1 MLQSMRSSAKYIWI
15 FVTVAFIGGFLLYE
29 SSGLFGSAPITS
41 TTSVA
46 TVNGEDILVTTWQT
60 LSTQLEQQ
68 RTQSSGESISL
79 DERQAIQD
87 QAYNQLVD
95 EALLRQEIRRRGI
108 TVSVDELT
116 NAAKYS
122 PPPQLAQDPQLQTNG
137 QFDLAKY
144 QRFLTSPSAKQSGL
158 LVQLEG
164 YYRDAI
170 PKQKLYQQITS
181 GLWISDAMLWLN
193 YRDAS
198 DSAAIS
204 YATFTP
210 SDADIAATPV
220 SDAEIRAYYDAH
232 KTDMTRKGRARVTV
246 AVIPRVITAAD
257 SAAVRQ
263 HAIALRDSIVNGSA
277 KFEDVAKAESS
288 DSASAVRGGD
298 LGKGIKGR
306 FVPAFESAAA
316 SLKPGEISQPVLT
329 QFGYHIIRLDSR
341 NGDSVAMHHILLPIT
356 QSDSNADRTDRRA
369 DTLTTIAGSAEVP
382 AKFDEAVKRLGLK
395 TFTAEVTE
403 GQPLVHDGAQIPSV
417 SAWAFQG
424 TKIGESSDLY
434 DDQNGYY
441 LARLESVT
449 PGGVPTLDA
458 AKNDIKAVLAREKAV
473 KKLVDP
479 ARKLATVASAGGGL
493 ERAGEL
499 LNTPIV
505 HTKTF
510 TRVSGLPDVP
520 SSARIVG
527 AAFALPVGAVSEPIV
542 TDNAVYVI
550 VIDHRVDAD
559 RKLFDATKDQLR
571 SQYLSSM
578 QQGRIQE
585 FVTNLR
591 DDAKIT
597 DRRKEI
603 EASLRRT
610 SS

>member
-41 TTSVA
+41 TTAVA

-68 RTQSSGESISL
+68 RTQSSGASISL

-95 EALLRQEIRRRGI
+95 EALLRQEIRKRGI

-122 PPPQLAQDPQLQTNG
+122 PPPQLAQDPELQTNG

-144 QRFLTSPSAKQSGL
+144 QRFLTSPTAKQSGL

-193 YRDAS
+193 YRDAN

-204 YATFTP
+204 YAAFTP
-210 SDADIAATPV
+210 SDAAIAATPV

-232 KTDMTRKGRARVTV
+232 KKDMARKGRARVTV
-246 AVIPRVITAAD
+246 AVIPRIITAAD
-257 SAAVRQ
+257 SAVVRQ
-263 HAIALRDSIVNGSA
+263 HAIALRDSIVNGA
-277 KFEDVAKAESS
+277 KFEDIAKAESA
-288 DSASAVRGGD
+288 DSASAVSGGD
-298 LGKGIKGR
+298 LGKGVKR
-306 FVPAFESAAA
+306 FVPAFEAAA
-316 SLKPGEISQPVLT
+316 ATLKPGEISQPVLT

-341 NGDSVAMHHILLPIT
+341 NGDTLGLHHILLRIT
-356 QSDSNADRTDRRA
+356 QSDSSADRTDRQA
-369 DTLTTIAGSAEVP
+369 DTLATMAGSAETP
-382 AKFDEAVKRLGLK
+382 AKFDAAVKRLGLK
-395 TFTAEVTE
+395 TFTADVTE
-403 GQPLVHDGAQIPSV
+403 DQPLTYNGASIPSV
-417 SAWAFQG
+417 SAWAFGG
-424 TKIGESSDLY
+424 TKVGESSDLY
-434 DDQNGYY
+434 DDDNGYY
-441 LARLESVT
+441 LARLESIT
-449 PGGVPTLDA
+449 PGGTPSLDA
-458 AKNDIKAVLAREKAV
+458 AKHDIKILLAREKAV
-473 KKLVDP
+473 RNLVDP
-479 ARKLATVASAGGGL
+479 AKKLAVVASAGSL
-493 ERAGEL
+493 EKAGEL
-499 LNTPIV
+499 LHTQV
-505 HTKTF
+505 VTTKTF
-510 TRVSGLPDVP
+510 TRVSGLPDAP

-527 AAFALPVGAVSEPIV
+527 AAFALPVGTVSEPIV
-542 TDNAVYVI
+542 TDDAVYVI
-550 VIDHRVDAD
+550 AVDRRVDAD
-559 RKLFDATKDQLR
+559 RKLFDSTKDQLR
-571 SQYLSSM
+571 GQYLNSM

-591 DDAKIT
+591 SSAKIT
-597 DRRKEI
+597 DRRTEI
-603 EASLRRT
+603 APSLRIT